1 MDGLDGDLMF
11 LRLVLGIALNYLGM
25 LLQKP
30 PPGPKAAQLKDFGI
44 VRADEGTS
52 PVAFFGTTV
61 QRAAH
66 VVWFGD
72 FESRAIKKKPKKK

>member
-1 MDGLDGDLMF
+1 MF
-11 LRLVLGIALNYLGM
+11 LRLVLGIALNYLGT

-44 VRADEGTS
+44 VRADEGAK
-52 PVAFFGTTV
+52 PLAFGGTMV
-61 QRAAH
+61 QRSSH

-72 FESRAIKKKPKKK
+72 FESRAIKKRPKKK